1 MRKKCEQIKIIKS
14 DNLPRN
20 LVLKMIVDKQLS
32 NNSFYKLY
40 YFLPDENDKNDD
52 YYELVKYIGDNFDVE
67 DGEVITIL
75 ISW

>member
-14 DNLPRN
+14 DDLPRN

-40 YFLPDENDKNDD
+40 YFLPDENDKNDE
-52 YYELVKYIGDNFDVE
+52 YYELVKYIGDNFDME